1 MAIDDRLS
9 DPPDPES
16 RPWARY
22 LASIDNQEREN
33 DAAASSARIAE
44 RENLTGRI
52 GTPIRTRTG
61 EMLKMGLLPIPDE
74 VREMHKKIDHII
86 DRMLVYERLI
96 SQLVSSI
103 DHLKSDNSE
112 VKQLSLELQAIKST
126 LDVVKD
132 SLRLSV

>member
-1 MAIDDRLS
+1 
-9 DPPDPES
+9 
-16 RPWARY
+16 
-22 LASIDNQEREN
+22 
-33 DAAASSARIAE
+33 
-44 RENLTGRI
+44 
-52 GTPIRTRTG
+52 
-61 EMLKMGLLPIPDE
+61 MGLLPIPDE

-112 VKQLSLELQAIKST
+112 VKQLSLELQAIKSS
-126 LDVVKD
+126 LEVVKD